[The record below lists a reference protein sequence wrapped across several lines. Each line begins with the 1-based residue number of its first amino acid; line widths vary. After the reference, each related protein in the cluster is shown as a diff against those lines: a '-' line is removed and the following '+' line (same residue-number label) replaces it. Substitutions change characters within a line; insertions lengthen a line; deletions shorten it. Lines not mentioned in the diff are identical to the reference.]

1 MNPNSPTGHF
11 LMLLSTM
18 LSLSAGL
25 EFTGSE
31 GQWARYLRWDAS
43 SISNLSLQFKTSESK
58 GMLLYFDD
66 GGFCDFLLLAVSEG
80 KLQLRVS
87 IDCAETT
94 VSSDKMVNDSHWH
107 SAAINRHNLWTGL
120 TVDGRNKAGEVRPQR
135 QFMNIVSNLFLG
147 GLPGDIR
154 TSAITLP
161 SVLEIPPFKGII
173 TDLHYG
179 SKLPTLIN
187 SQKVRLEMMGLCTRN
202 PCENGGICSLADGET
217 YCDCSRTGYVG
228 RYCTEAVMRK
238 PGLAHLKAEQA
249 RDENVATFRG
259 SEYFCYDLSQNPI
272 QSSSDEITLS
282 FKTWQRNGLLLHTG
296 KSADYVNLALKDGAV
311 SLVINLGSGAF
322 EAIVEPVN
330 GKFNDNAWH
339 DIKVTRNLRQQSG
352 IGHAMVTISVDGI
365 LTTTGYT
372 QEDYTMLGSDDF
384 FYVGGSP
391 STADLPG
398 SPVSNNFMGCLR
410 EVVYKNNDIRLELS
424 RLARIVDPKM
434 KLQGDVV
441 FKCENVPTLDPINFE
456 SPDSYLALPKWNTK
470 RVGSISFDFR
480 TTEPNGLIL
489 FTHGMPQDRRDVK
502 GQKSNKVDFFAVEL
516 LDGGLYLLLDMGSG
530 TIKVKATQ
538 AKVNDGAWH
547 HVDIQRDGRSGIIS
561 VNSRRTPFTAS
572 GENEI
577 LDLEGD
583 LYLGGL
589 PNNRAGLVLPTE
601 LWTAMLNYGYVG
613 CVRDLFIDGR
623 SKDIRQIAQSQNV
636 TGVKYTCTKTTGKH
650 CDSSPC
656 KNNGVCK
663 EGWNR
668 FVCDCTGSGFWDSTC
683 ERESSILSFDGS
695 MYMKVVMPNAM
706 HTEAEDV
713 SLRFMSQR
721 AFGLLMAATSR
732 ESADTLRLELDSG
745 RVKLTVNLDCV
756 RINCNTSKGPEVL
769 YAGQKLNDN
778 EWHSVRVI
786 RRGKNFRLVVDDDM
800 AEGQMA
806 GDHTRLEF
814 NNVET
819 GILTEKRFVSAP
831 PSPFIGHLQSLKFN
845 GMQYIDM
852 CKNGDID
859 FCELNAHF
867 GMRFIVADPV
877 TFKTKGSFLG
887 LATLQAYTTM
897 HLFFQFKTT
906 SPDGFIIFN
915 SGDGN
920 DFIAV
925 ELVKG
930 FIHYVFDLGNGPS
943 LLKGNSDSSLN
954 DNQWHNVVITRDAS
968 NTHTLKVD
976 AKSVT
981 QNVNGAKNLDL
992 KGDLFIGGLGPNM
1005 YQNLPKLVVSR
1016 EGFQGCLASVDL
1028 NGRLPDLISDA
1039 LFRTGQIDRGC
1050 EVAFTKADLQGPSTT
1065 CQEDSCAN
1073 MGVCIQQWENFTCDC
1088 SLTSYTGTHCN
1099 DPGTTYIFG
1108 KGGGLITY
1116 TWPSNERPST
1126 RTDRLAVGFSTT
1138 IKDGILV
1145 RIDSAPRLG
1154 DYIMLHIE
1162 QGKVGVTFN
1171 IGTVD
1176 ISVKETTTPV
1186 NDGKYHLV
1194 RFTRNGGN
1202 ATLQVDNWPINEHF
1216 PTGNSDIERYQ
1227 MANKKIPFKYTRPVE
1242 DWLQE
1247 KGRQLTIF
1255 NTQATISI
1263 GGNDRKRPYQGQL
1276 SGLYYNGLKV
1286 LNMAAEG
1293 HANIRVNGSV
1303 RLVGDVPSSRGAART
1318 TTSVPPEMS
1327 TTFIETTTTLSTT
1340 TTRKQ
1345 RSPPTVQTTDDIVSS
1360 AECSSDDEDLEE
1372 CDSGH
1377 TGGELVIPVL
1387 VEDPIDI
1394 PSVSTRSPF
1403 IPLPPTLR
1411 PVLTIIETTKESLA
1425 MATEAGVPCLSDR
1438 GSDDDCDGGDDGDDD
1453 DDDGM
1458 VISGFGS
1465 GEAFDS
1471 SLPPTDDEDFYT
1483 TFSLV
1488 TDKILTTS
1496 AYEGGYKALAP
1507 KWESKDLRPSKASE
1521 SGRTTPTSSLP
1532 DNRGTPPAAVPSD
1545 TPPKLPAGKMNNR
1558 EVKPPQP
1565 DIVLLPL
1572 PTSFD
1577 LDGTKPRGPFITSPM
1592 LRTVPAALPTMP
1604 NLVQRVPTEVIR
1616 ESSST
1621 TGMVVG
1627 IVSAAALCILILL
1640 YAMYKYRN
1648 RDEGSYQVDE
1658 TRNYISNSAQT
1669 NGAVVKDKAPSSSA
1683 KGSASSKRPKDKDK
1697 EYYV

>member
-1 MNPNSPTGHF
+1 MNPNSLPGHV
-11 LMLLSTM
+11 LLLLSTVLG
-18 LSLSAGL
+18 LSVGL
-25 EFTGSE
+25 EFTGAE

-43 SISNLSLQFKTSESK
+43 SRSDLTFQFKTSESE
-58 GMLLYFDD
+58 GLLLYFDD
-66 GGFCDFLLLAVSEG
+66 AGFCDFLLLTVSEG
-80 KLQLRVS
+80 KLQLRIS

-94 VSSDKMVNDSHWH
+94 ITSDKMVNDSRWH
-107 SAAINRHNLWTGL
+107 FAAINRHNLRTGL
-120 TVDGRNKAGEVRPQR
+120 AVDGQTKTEDVRPQR
-135 QFMNIVSNLFLG
+135 RFMKIVSDLFLG

-161 SVLEIPPFKGII
+161 SVREVPPFKGII
-173 TDLHYG
+173 TDLSYG

-187 SQKVRLEMMGLCTRN
+187 SQKVRLEMMGLCTEN
-202 PCENGGICSLADGET
+202 PCENGGICSLADGEI
-217 YCDCSRTGYVG
+217 YCDCSKTGYVG
-228 RYCTEAVMRK
+228 RYCTEAVQRK

-249 RDENVATFRG
+249 REENVATFRG

-456 SPDSYLALPKWNTK
+456 TPDSYLALPKWNTK

-480 TTEPNGLIL
+480 TSEPNGLIL
-489 FTHGMPQDRRDVK
+489 FTHGKPQDRRDAK
-502 GQKSNKVDFFAVEL
+502 GQKNNKVDFFAVEL

-589 PNNRAGLVLPTE
+589 PDSRVGLVLPTE

-636 TGVKYTCTKTTGKH
+636 TGIKSSCSKVTGKQ
-650 CDSSPC
+650 CDSNPC

-668 FVCDCTGSGFWDSTC
+668 FICDCTGTGFWDSTC
-683 ERESSILSFDGS
+683 ERESSILSYDGS
-695 MYMKVVMPNAM
+695 MYMKVVIPNVM

-778 EWHSVRVI
+778 EWHSVRVV
-786 RRGKNFRLVVDDDM
+786 RRGKNFKLTVDDDM

-819 GILTEKRFVSAP
+819 GILTERRFVSSAP
-831 PSPFIGHLQSLKFN
+831 SSFIGHLQSLKFN

-859 FCELNAHF
+859 FCELNARF
-867 GMRFIVADPV
+867 GMRFIIADPV
-877 TFKTKGSFLG
+877 TFKTKGSYLG

-943 LLKGNSDSSLN
+943 LLKGNSDNPLN

-976 AKSVT
+976 SKSVT

-992 KGDLFIGGLGPNM
+992 KGDLFVGGLGPNM

-1028 NGRLPDLISDA
+1028 NGRLPDLINDA
-1039 LFRTGQIDRGC
+1039 LFRSGQIERGC
-1050 EVAFTKADLQGPSTT
+1050 EVGFTKADLQGPSTT

-1088 SLTSYTGTHCN
+1088 SMTSYSGTHCN

-1116 TWPSNERPST
+1116 TWPNNERPST

-1176 ISVKETTTPV
+1176 ISVKETSTAV

-1202 ATLQVDNWPINEHF
+1202 ATLQVDNWPVNEHF

-1293 HANIRVNGSV
+1293 HANIKVNGSV
-1303 RLVGDVPSSRGAART
+1303 RLVGDVPVSRGAART

-1345 RSPPTVQTTDDIVSS
+1345 RSPPTIQTTDDIVSS

-1377 TGGELVIPVL
+1377 
-1387 VEDPIDI
+1387 
-1394 PSVSTRSPF
+1394 
-1403 IPLPPTLR
+1403 
-1411 PVLTIIETTKESLA
+1411 A
-1425 MATEAGVPCLSDR
+1425 
-1438 GSDDDCDGGDDGDDD
+1438 
-1453 DDDGM
+1453 
-1458 VISGFGS
+1458 
-1465 GEAFDS
+1465 
-1471 SLPPTDDEDFYT
+1471 
-1483 TFSLV
+1483 
-1488 TDKILTTS
+1488 DKILTTS

-1507 KWESKDLRPSKASE
+1507 KWEAKDLRPSKASE
-1521 SGRTTPTSSLP
+1521 AGRTTPTSPLP
-1532 DNRGTPPAAVPSD
+1532 DLRGTPPAAVPSD

-1592 LRTVPAALPTMP
+1592 LRTVPAALPTVP
-1604 NLVQRVPTEVIR
+1604 GVVRRVPPGASEVIR

-1669 NGAVVKDKAPSSSA
+1669 NGAVVKDKAPSGSA

>member
-1 MNPNSPTGHF
+1 
-11 LMLLSTM
+11 
-18 LSLSAGL
+18 
-25 EFTGSE
+25 
-31 GQWARYLRWDAS
+31 
-43 SISNLSLQFKTSESK
+43 
-58 GMLLYFDD
+58 
-66 GGFCDFLLLAVSEG
+66 
-80 KLQLRVS
+80 
-87 IDCAETT
+87 
-94 VSSDKMVNDSHWH
+94 
-107 SAAINRHNLWTGL
+107 
-120 TVDGRNKAGEVRPQR
+120 
-135 QFMNIVSNLFLG
+135 
-147 GLPGDIR
+147 
-154 TSAITLP
+154 
-161 SVLEIPPFKGII
+161 
-173 TDLHYG
+173 
-179 SKLPTLIN
+179 
-187 SQKVRLEMMGLCTRN
+187 
-202 PCENGGICSLADGET
+202 
-217 YCDCSRTGYVG
+217 
-228 RYCTEAVMRK
+228 
-238 PGLAHLKAEQA
+238 
-249 RDENVATFRG
+249 
-259 SEYFCYDLSQNPI
+259 
-272 QSSSDEITLS
+272 
-282 FKTWQRNGLLLHTG
+282 
-296 KSADYVNLALKDGAV
+296 
-311 SLVINLGSGAF
+311 
-322 EAIVEPVN
+322 
-330 GKFNDNAWH
+330 
-339 DIKVTRNLRQQSG
+339 
-352 IGHAMVTISVDGI
+352 
-365 LTTTGYT
+365 
-372 QEDYTMLGSDDF
+372 MLGSDDF

-456 SPDSYLALPKWNTK
+456 TPDSYLALPKWNTK

-480 TTEPNGLIL
+480 TSEPNGLIL
-489 FTHGMPQDRRDVK
+489 FTHGKPQDRRDAK
-502 GQKSNKVDFFAVEL
+502 GQKNNKVDFFAVEL

-538 AKVNDGAWH
+538 AKVNDGVWH

-561 VNSRRTPFTAS
+561 VNSRRSPFTAS

-589 PNNRAGLVLPTE
+589 PDNRVGLVLPTE

-623 SKDIRQIAQSQNV
+623 SKDIRQIAVSQNV
-636 TGVKYTCTKTTGKH
+636 TGIKSSCSKVTGKQ
-650 CDSSPC
+650 CDSNPC

-668 FVCDCTGSGFWDSTC
+668 FVCDCTGTGFWDSTC
-683 ERESSILSFDGS
+683 ERESSILSYDGS
-695 MYMKVVMPNAM
+695 MYMKIVIPTVM

-769 YAGQKLNDN
+769 YAGQKLNNN
-778 EWHSVRVI
+778 EWHTVRVV
-786 RRGKNFRLVVDDDM
+786 RRGKNFKLTVDNDM

-819 GILTEKRFVSAP
+819 GILTERRFVSSAP
-831 PSPFIGHLQSLKFN
+831 SSFIGHLQSLKFN

-867 GMRFIVADPV
+867 GMRFIIADPV
-877 TFKTKGSFLG
+877 TFKTKGSYLG

-943 LLKGNSDSSLN
+943 LLKGNSDNPLN

-968 NTHTLKVD
+968 NIHTLKVD
-976 AKSVT
+976 SKSVT

-1028 NGRLPDLISDA
+1028 NGRLPDLINDA
-1039 LFRTGQIDRGC
+1039 LFRSGQIERGC
-1050 EVAFTKADLQGPSTT
+1050 EGPSTT

-1088 SLTSYTGTHCN
+1088 SMTSYSGTHCN

-1116 TWPSNERPST
+1116 TWPNNERPST

-1176 ISVKETTTPV
+1176 ISVKEMTTSV

-1216 PTGNSDIERYQ
+1216 PT
-1227 MANKKIPFKYTRPVE
+1227 
-1242 DWLQE
+1242 
-1247 KGRQLTIF
+1247 GRQLTIF

-1293 HANIRVNGSV
+1293 HANIKVNGSV
-1303 RLVGDVPSSRGAART
+1303 RLVGDVPVSRGAART

-1345 RSPPTVQTTDDIVSS
+1345 RSPPTIQPTTDDIVSS

-1372 CDSGH
+1372 C
-1377 TGGELVIPVL
+1377 E
-1387 VEDPIDI
+1387 
-1394 PSVSTRSPF
+1394 
-1403 IPLPPTLR
+1403 
-1411 PVLTIIETTKESLA
+1411 
-1425 MATEAGVPCLSDR
+1425 
-1438 GSDDDCDGGDDGDDD
+1438 
-1453 DDDGM
+1453 
-1458 VISGFGS
+1458 
-1465 GEAFDS
+1465 
-1471 SLPPTDDEDFYT
+1471 
-1483 TFSLV
+1483 
-1488 TDKILTTS
+1488 
-1496 AYEGGYKALAP
+1496 
-1507 KWESKDLRPSKASE
+1507 
-1521 SGRTTPTSSLP
+1521 
-1532 DNRGTPPAAVPSD
+1532 
-1545 TPPKLPAGKMNNR
+1545 
-1558 EVKPPQP
+1558 
-1565 DIVLLPL
+1565 
-1572 PTSFD
+1572 
-1577 LDGTKPRGPFITSPM
+1577 
-1592 LRTVPAALPTMP
+1592 VPAALPTVP
-1604 NLVQRVPTEVIR
+1604 GVVRRVPPGASEVIR

-1669 NGAVVKDKAPSSSA
+1669 NGAVVKDKTPSSNA
-1683 KGSASSKRPKDKDK
+1683 KASASSKRPKDKDK